1 MDKHFF
7 EFLLRMGDTTL
18 ILSQRLGEWTGH
30 GPILEED
37 LALTNTALDL
47 LGQARMWLTLAGE
60 VEGAGRDEDALAYL
74 RDAHQFHNALLVERA
89 NGNYADTMARQFLFD
104 VWHYFL
110 LQKLERS
117 ADERVAAIAAKAL
130 KEVTYHVRRSSD
142 MVVRLGDGTAESHAK
157 MQAAIDDAWR
167 FTGELFFDDAVDQ
180 DLAARGI
187 GCLLSELREPWA
199 RHVAEVLGEATLSV
213 PDAAAASHPAHR
225 GGARPAQRGTGLRAG
240 RDAIPAARL
249 SGSQVVNAMA
259 PVSAGQVF
267 DWLQEVPDPEIPVL
281 SVVDLGVVRDV
292 RWDGETCVVVITP
305 TYSGCPAM
313 REITQD
319 IAATLARHG
328 VDDARVETR
337 LAPAWTT
344 DWMSEKG
351 RAAQGLRHRRARRA
365 RRRHLRHQPPR
376 RARHRVPALR
386 LARHAWSAISAPRR
400 ARRCTAASPAAS
412 LSIISRP
419 TEWLRQ

>member
-142 MVVRLGDGTAESHAK
+142 MVVRLGDGTTESHAK

-225 GGARPAQRGTGLRAG
+225 GGCQGRHSEELGYVLAEMQFLPRAYPG
-240 RDAIPAARL
+240 AK
-249 SGSQVVNAMA
+249 
-259 PVSAGQVF
+259 
-267 DWLQEVPDPEIPVL
+267 W
-281 SVVDLGVVRDV
+281 
-292 RWDGETCVVVITP
+292 
-305 TYSGCPAM
+305 
-313 REITQD
+313 
-319 IAATLARHG
+319 
-328 VDDARVETR
+328 
-337 LAPAWTT
+337 
-344 DWMSEKG
+344 
-351 RAAQGLRHRRARRA
+351 
-365 RRRHLRHQPPR
+365 
-376 RARHRVPALR
+376 
-386 LARHAWSAISAPRR
+386 
-400 ARRCTAASPAAS
+400 
-412 LSIISRP
+412 
-419 TEWLRQ
+419 